1 MVNEATLTGE
11 NVPIPKTS
19 LPDHS
24 AKFNFETLNQHCL
37 FEGTNIVK
45 VNSTTENVAIVLRT
59 GFSSLRG

>member
-24 AKFNFETLNQHCL
+24 AKFNFESLN
-37 FEGTNIVK
+37 
-45 VNSTTENVAIVLRT
+45 
-59 GFSSLRG
+59 